1 MHPVIH
7 DGLNQARIADFHRWA
22 ERDRLARA
30 SIQARRTRSRH
41 GKDPAGGRGTGRR
54 PLPADQSG
62 RPQRTA
68 RAGRGMGARSLVIAA
83 LPSRRPL
90 LKGEGK

>member
-30 SIQARRTRSRH
+30 SIQARRTH
-41 GKDPAGGRGTGRR
+41 GEPGHD
-54 PLPADQSG
+54 L
-62 RPQRTA
+62 
-68 RAGRGMGARSLVIAA
+68 SLIHI
-83 LPSRRPL
+83 
-90 LKGEGK
+90 

>member
-30 SIQARRTRSRH
+30 AIRARGTHR
-41 GKDPAGGRGTGRR
+41 KNVNDPADG
-54 PLPADQSG
+54 
-62 RPQRTA
+62 
-68 RAGRGMGARSLVIAA
+68 RAGRVVAR
-83 LPSRRPL
+83 RL
-90 LKGEGK
+90 LIILGTRSA